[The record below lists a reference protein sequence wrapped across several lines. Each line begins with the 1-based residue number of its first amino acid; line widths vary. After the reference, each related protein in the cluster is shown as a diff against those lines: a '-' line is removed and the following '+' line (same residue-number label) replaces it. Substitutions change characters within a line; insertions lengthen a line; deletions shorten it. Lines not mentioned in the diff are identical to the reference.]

1 MQAENKAY
9 VRSVSASGEANA
21 YRFSVE
27 ISSPDL
33 GCEQYADWWEVV
45 DEDGELIYRR
55 VLAHSHVS
63 EQPFTRS
70 GGPIDI
76 DADQVEY
83 GISHAGDT
91 TMAVVKIDQ
100 GTMYIESDYLR
111 DKIGTNNITVATEA
125 QVLVLIRD
133 PQDSGLWAIS
143 KWFDL
148 SSAQ

>member
-1 MQAENKAY
+1 MHAKNKAH

-55 VLAHSHVS
+55 ILAHSHVT

-76 DADQVEY
+76 DADQVVWVRAHMNPHGY
-83 GISHAGDT
+83 GGAALMGSVNAGFQPAELPADF
-91 TMAVVKIDQ
+91 ASDLDQ
-100 GTMYIESDYLR
+100 APPLPEGC
-111 DKIGTNNITVATEA
+111 A
-125 QVLVLIRD
+125 
-133 PQDSGLWAIS
+133 
-143 KWFDL
+143 F
-148 SSAQ
+148 